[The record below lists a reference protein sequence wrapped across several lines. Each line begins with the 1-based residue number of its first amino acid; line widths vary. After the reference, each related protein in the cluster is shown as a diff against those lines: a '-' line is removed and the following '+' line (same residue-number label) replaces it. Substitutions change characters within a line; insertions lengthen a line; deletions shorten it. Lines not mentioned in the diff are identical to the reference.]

1 VVAKNKNNAIVNPYL
16 FKSDLIEMNCREG
29 VDASKPNLVILGFQE
44 PGRREMLIV
53 V

>member
-1 VVAKNKNNAIVNPYL
+1 MVVKNKNSAIVNPYL